1 MTKNR
6 ATCRSLAQCPLHV
19 YSRDICRAAKCLM
32 SYIRDDVLRP
42 NICLICFFLYWM
54 CEFQNQNQK
63 SFKKNIFIFLLSS
76 SLDARKPCVY
86 VCVNEKP
93 CVCWK
98 SYRNKTNFFFIYLNK
113 YHNIVRCLSST
124 CSMGAS
130 NLRLSR
136 ENSHILRKPYIFHK
150 LKLKKTI

>member
-1 MTKNR
+1 MSQSR
-6 ATCRSLAQCPLHV
+6 AMSVA
-19 YSRDICRAAKCLM
+19 CLFTWHLSSCKM
-32 SYIRDDVLRP
+32 SNVIHPRRCFEAEYLF
-42 NICLICFFLYWM
+42 NLFFFLYWM

-113 YHNIVRCLSST
+113 YHNIVRCLSLT
-124 CSMGAS
+124 CSMEAS

-150 LKLKKTI
+150 LKFKKTI